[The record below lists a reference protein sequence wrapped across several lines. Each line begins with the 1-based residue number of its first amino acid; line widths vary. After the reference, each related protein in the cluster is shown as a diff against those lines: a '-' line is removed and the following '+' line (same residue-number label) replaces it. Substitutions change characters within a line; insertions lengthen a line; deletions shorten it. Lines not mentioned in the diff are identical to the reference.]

1 MKEEPIIIGKII
13 GTHGLAGA
21 LKVLPLTSFPKRF
34 ETIQR
39 VTLEDVQGNQ
49 GCYHIQSL
57 RYQGDKLLLQFKELS
72 SVSQVQPY
80 INGNIQ
86 IDSEELTPLPSG
98 SFYHFDLLGM
108 QVFTEEGKWI
118 GELKEIFSTAS
129 NDVYVV
135 KQGSHEYLIPAIR
148 EVIREVDIRQQKM
161 KIHALEGLL
170 DNDGM

>member
-1 MKEEPIIIGKII
+1 MKEDPIIIGKII

-21 LKVLPLTSFPKRF
+21 LKVLPLTSFPKRY
-34 ETIQR
+34 ETLQR
-39 VTLEDVQGNQ
+39 VTLEDAQGNQ
-49 GCYHIQSL
+49 EDYHIQSL

-80 INGNIQ
+80 VNGSIL
-86 IDSEELTPLPSG
+86 IDSEELRPLPKG

-118 GELKEIFSTAS
+118 GELKDIFSTGS

-135 KQGSHEYLIPAIR
+135 KQGSREYMIPAIR
-148 EVIREVDIRQQKM
+148 EVIREVDVHQKKM
-161 KIHALEGLL
+161 KIHVLEGLL
-170 DNDGM
+170 ENDGM

>member
-1 MKEEPIIIGKII
+1 MKEEQVIIGKIL
-13 GTHGLAGA
+13 GTHGLVGA
-21 LKVLPLTSFPKRF
+21 VKVLPLTSFPKRF

-39 VTLEDVQGNQ
+39 VTLEDAQGNR

-72 SVSQVQPY
+72 SVSQVQPF

-86 IDSEELTPLPSG
+86 MDSGELMPLPKG

-108 QVFTEEGKWI
+108 QVFTEDGKWI
-118 GELKEIFSTAS
+118 GELKEIFSTGS

-135 KQGSHEYLIPAIR
+135 KQGSHEHLIPAIR
-148 EVIREVDIRQQKM
+148 EVIREVDVHQKKM
-161 KIHALEGLL
+161 KIHVLEGLL
-170 DNDGM
+170 ENDAV